1 MSLFVSVLWL
11 AFGLL
16 SVTSSSAPITP
27 TNRNLRLIRW
37 SNDPKTTAYIP
48 LNALDYLRNQQDQID
63 ASSQILD
70 GVPRAFVDHMIH
82 RRRRGPGFLD
92 LTEVGTSNAEDT
104 KTFQAPTFHSP
115 EASLH
120 PEVEAMFR
128 DVSPRDLHDI
138 VEFLSTNFSTRH
150 YLSTN
155 ARAPSLWI
163 RDQFVAATSDAA
175 NVRLFNHTWDQPSGK
190 LVKDEGSLRLAY
202 VVLCQ

>member
-1 MSLFVSVLWL
+1 MSHFVSVLWL
-11 AFGLL
+11 AFGFL
-16 SVTSSSAPITP
+16 SVSSSSALNRP
-27 TNRNLRLIRW
+27 TNQNLRLIRW

-48 LNALDYLRNQQDQID
+48 SRALDYLRNQQAQID
-63 ASSQILD
+63 ASSRILD

-92 LTEVGTSNAEDT
+92 LTEVGTSNSEDT
-104 KTFQAPTFHSP
+104 KTFLTPTFHSP
-115 EASLH
+115 ESSLH

-128 DVSPRDLHDI
+128 DVSPQGLHDI
-138 VEFLSTNFSTRH
+138 VQFLSTNFSTR
-150 YLSTN
+150 YYQSTN

-190 LVKDEGSLRLAY
+190 LVKDEGGLRMADA
-202 VVLCQ
+202 VLCQ